1 MNSQE
6 KGIYYEKFIK
16 SYLQSQNLHKRI
28 FLWNEIPEQVL
39 IDYGFIS
46 SHNCARLKR
55 KEKYENPLMDTG
67 IDLIQIDDNNII
79 TVIQCKNGYEKGLR
93 IDDLSGFSFWIHH
106 LEYYKN
112 NDDPNMNYNY
122 VVYYTSTLSNPL
134 KSFRTKIN
142 YIKLEPPPQPKQE
155 ELCEELKTYYI
166 KNTVILDCNKII
178 LNNYIPYNYQLE
190 AVNAFNNLFIN
201 RGILNLPCG
210 VGKTYVSYLY
220 STPKYNQI
228 ILISPLKEFALQNL
242 NNYIKYGYKSP
253 VLLIDSDYSGT
264 RDLEH
269 ITHFITSNNSFIIS
283 TTYDSLDIIIKLHH
297 LFNNVLFIVD
307 EFHNIS
313 ITNLTKKDDPFYQL
327 IFNENNKIMFLS
339 ATPRV
344 YELENYDYTFNNDKD
359 DNDND
364 KDDKDDNDEENE
376 DDDEDDDE
384 ENEDDDEEDEEDD
397 NDEEETTTI
406 TSYTNSSN
414 NYGIIDTEYIFGNII
429 YKMSFTEAIKN
440 NYICDYIVWLPSISE
455 DNDELYQELSI
466 YNITN
471 NEIKLKCIYLFSCL
485 TNNASKKCIIY
496 CKSVD
501 EIEEFKN
508 YIEILNDFYC
518 LDINIQVITSCVK
531 NRTQILKN
539 FQSINNNIQLL
550 FSVRILDECIDID
563 SCDSIFI
570 TYPSKSKIRTIQR
583 LCRCIR
589 KDKNN
594 IHKIGN
600 IFIWSSD
607 YDEIVETI
615 SSIKEYDINFNTKI
629 KVNSIDFYKNK
640 NYTFN
645 NKIELD
651 NNKIQ
656 NLIIGIKEFKI
667 LSWNEKLQKV
677 KTYIDK
683 HNKLPSQYDKIQEVK
698 TLRLWLNRQ
707 KTNYKKNTYVMKNNT
722 DIKTEFENF
731 LDKYKKYFET
741 NEKIWYEKLEQVK
754 KYIDDNN
761 KLPSCHNK
769 IQEEVK
775 KLGQWLDNQKKN
787 YKNTK
792 IMQNNTDIKT
802 EFKNFLDE
810 YDEHFETNEEIWYE
824 NLEQVKKYIDDNN
837 KLPSCHNKI
846 QEEVKKLGQWLDNQ
860 KKNYKKN
867 TYIMQN
873 NNDIKTEFEK
883 FCNEYNIII

>member
-28 FLWNEIPEQVL
+28 FLWNEIPEPVL

-67 IDLIQIDDNNII
+67 IDLIQIDDTNMI

-112 NDDPNMNYNY
+112 NDYPNMNYNY

-359 DNDND
+359 DND
-364 KDDKDDNDEENE
+364 KDDN
-376 DDDEDDDE
+376 EDDDE

-607 YDEIVETI
+607 YDEIIETI

-667 LSWNEKLQKV
+667 LSWNEKLEQV
-677 KTYIDK
+677 KTYIDDN
-683 HNKLPSQYDKIQEVK
+683 NKLPSQYHKNKLVKKIGYWIN
-698 TLRLWLNRQ
+698 TQ
-707 KTNYKKNTYVMKNNT
+707 KTNYKNNTQIMKNNNIKT
-722 DIKTEFENF
+722 EFKNFLDEYKEHFKTNEEKWYEKLEKVKMHIDNNNKLPSQYHKIQEEKTLYYWINCQKQKYKNNTKIMKNTVIKTEFENF
-731 LDKYKKYFET
+731 LDKYKK
-741 NEKIWYEKLEQVK
+741 
-754 KYIDDNN
+754 
-761 KLPSCHNK
+761 
-769 IQEEVK
+769 
-775 KLGQWLDNQKKN
+775 
-787 YKNTK
+787 
-792 IMQNNTDIKT
+792 
-802 EFKNFLDE
+802 
-810 YDEHFETNEEIWYE
+810 HFETNEEKWYE
-824 NLEQVKKYIDDNN
+824 HLQKCKMHIDKHN
-837 KLPSCHNKI
+837 KLPSQYYKN
-846 QEEVKKLGQWLDNQ
+846 QEEKTLYHWITKQ
-860 KKNYKKN
+860 KQKYKNN
-867 TYIMQN
+867 IYIMKN
-873 NNDIKTEFEK
+873 NNNIKTEFEK